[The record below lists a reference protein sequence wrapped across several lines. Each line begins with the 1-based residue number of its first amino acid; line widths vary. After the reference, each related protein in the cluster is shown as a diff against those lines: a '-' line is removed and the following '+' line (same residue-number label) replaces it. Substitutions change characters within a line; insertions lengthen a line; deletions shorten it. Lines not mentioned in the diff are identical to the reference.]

1 MIAWRID
8 EQFFFFA
15 MEWHILNNAVPSSLQ
30 EIQDILLSNRNI
42 SNADSFLHPVMPIK
56 LTYEMVGLD
65 AKQLTIL
72 ISRLEIAHK
81 NKETIAI
88 YGDYDCDGV
97 CATAILWE
105 TLHKLGFKV
114 VPFIPHR
121 ERHGY
126 GLSKKGLDELFE
138 TCTPA
143 ILISVDNGIVAH
155 HQWEYL
161 KEKGVYTVLTDHHQP
176 DDHFPSVDVR
186 LHTTAL
192 CGATVA
198 WMVAVQLEKHFTKT
212 TDYAQDLIDLCAIA
226 TIADQVSL
234 IDANRSFAKYG
245 LQQLNKTTRV
255 GLLKLIESAGLALG
269 KLDVYSV
276 NFAIAPRI
284 NAMGRLEHALDA
296 LRALCTRKPDRVIE
310 LIGRLSQV
318 NQTRQDLT
326 QQLIDKALL
335 RADEWKDEH
344 IILVEDVDFHEGVI
358 GLIAGK
364 LTEKYH
370 KPSICISLGEV
381 TSKASCRSIPGVNIT
396 DLLRQIADDL
406 LEVGG
411 HPMAAGFKVETANI
425 EHVKVRLK
433 ALTKVQISELLLKP
447 SIDIDCILPTPFQS
461 LETADY
467 LESLAPYGAG
477 NREPV
482 FLLQEMQVLAS
493 STIGKEGKHLKA
505 TFIPK
510 DGKPNQTLS
519 TIGFGMGKRIEEFV
533 PQSSMSL
540 VGHLQKNQWNNK
552 TTLQFVIR
560 TTTVV

>member
-1 MIAWRID
+1 MEHRRTVC
-8 EQFFFFA
+8 FFA
-15 MEWHILNNAVPSSLQ
+15 MEWNLLSNVVPSSLAEIQ
-30 EIQDILLSNRNI
+30 EILLANRAITNKET
-42 SNADSFLHPVMPIK
+42 FLHPIPPLE
-56 LTYEMVGLD
+56 LTYEQVGLSTDQLDKLIARLED
-65 AKQLTIL
+65 AK
-72 ISRLEIAHK
+72 K

-105 TLHKLGFKV
+105 TLHALGFKV

-155 HQWEYL
+155 RQWEHL
-161 KEKGVYTVLTDHHQP
+161 RVKGVYTVLTDHHQP
-176 DDHFPSVDVR
+176 DDHVPSVDVL
-186 LHTTAL
+186 LHSTGL

-198 WMVAVQLEKHFTKT
+198 WMVAVQLEKHFGQS
-212 TDYAQDLIDLCAIA
+212 TDFTQQLIDLCAIA
-226 TIADQVSL
+226 TIADQVPL
-234 IDANRSFAKYG
+234 LEANRSFAKYG
-245 LQQLNKTTRV
+245 LEQLNKTTRV
-255 GLLKLIESAGLALG
+255 GLLKLIESAGLSLG

-276 NFAIAPRI
+276 NFVIAPRI

-296 LRALCTRKPDRVIE
+296 LRALCTKKPDRVIE

-335 RADEWKDEH
+335 RASEWKDEH
-344 IILVEDVDFHEGVI
+344 IIIVEDADFHEGVI
-358 GLIAGK
+358 GLIAGR
-364 LTEKYH
+364 LCEKYH
-370 KPSICISLGEV
+370 KPSICISVGEL

-411 HPMAAGFKVETANI
+411 HPMAAGFKVESSKIETVKLRLRQITKEQIDATAF
-425 EHVKVRLK
+425 RP
-433 ALTKVQISELLLKP
+433 T
-447 SIDIDCILPTPFQS
+447 IDIDCVLPPGLLTLDTVS
-461 LETADY
+461 HLE
-467 LESLAPYGAG
+467 LLAPFGSG

-482 FLLQEMQVLAS
+482 FVVNDLQILS
-493 STIGKEGKHLKA
+493 SSAIGKEGKHLKVSVL
-505 TFIPK
+505 PK
-510 DGKPNQTLS
+510 GGQPNEVLS
-519 TIGFGMGKRIEEFV
+519 AIGFGMGSRIEDFI
-533 PQSSMSL
+533 PQSWVSIA
-540 VGHLQKNQWNNK
+540 GHLHKNVWNQK
-552 TTLQFVIR
+552 TTLQFMIR
-560 TTTVV
+560 NANF

>member
-1 MIAWRID
+1 MIAWSID
-8 EQFFFFA
+8 KQFFFFA
-15 MEWHILNNAVPSSLQ
+15 MEWHILNETIPSSLQ
-30 EIQDILLSNRNI
+30 EIQEILLSNRSI
-42 SNADSFLHPVMPIK
+42 TDATTFLHPTKPSE

-65 AKQLTIL
+65 TQQLTIL

-138 TCTPA
+138 SCTPA

-155 HQWEYL
+155 RQWEYL

-176 DDHFPSVDVR
+176 DDQFPTVDVR
-186 LHTTAL
+186 LHTTQL

-198 WMVAVQLEKHFTKT
+198 WMVAVQLEKHF
-212 TDYAQDLIDLCAIA
+212 AQSSDFTHQLIDLCAIA
-226 TIADQVSL
+226 TIADQVPL
-234 IDANRSFAKYG
+234 LEANRSFAKYG
-245 LQQLNKTTRV
+245 LEQLNKTTRV
-255 GLLKLIESAGLALG
+255 GLLKLIESAGLSLG

-296 LRALCTRKPDRVIE
+296 LRALCTRKPDRVVE
-310 LIGRLSQV
+310 LIGRLSEV

-344 IILVEDVDFHEGVI
+344 IIIVEDVDFHEGVI

-370 KPSICISLGEV
+370 KPSICISLGEI

-396 DLLRQIADDL
+396 DLLREISDDL

-411 HPMAAGFKVETANI
+411 HPMAAGFKVETAKI
-425 EHVKVRLK
+425 EQVKVRLK
-433 ALTKVQISELLLKP
+433 ALTKIQISELHLKP
-447 SIDIDCILPTPFQS
+447 SIDIDCILPPPLQS
-461 LETADY
+461 LETAEQ
-467 LESLAPYGAG
+467 LLTLAPYGAG

-482 FLLQEMQVLAS
+482 FLLQDMQVLAS
-493 STIGKEGKHLKA
+493 SVIGKEGKHLKVS
-505 TFIPK
+505 FLPK
-510 DGKPNQTLS
+510 EGKPNQVVS
-519 TIGFGMGKRIEEFV
+519 AIGFGMGPKIEEYS
-533 PQSSMSL
+533 PQSWVSL
-540 VGHLQKNQWNNK
+540 VGHLQINQWNNK
-552 TTLQFVIR
+552 KTLQFVIR
-560 TTTVV
+560 NASF